1 MSQQRIILMEV
12 LRAVHDLRIEVPTTY
27 APSLRAAASS
37 DFCIVL
43 VLTQAVKSDNMLG
56 LIQFIGKLKLSPSQ
70 PLPLYHPTPTPTM
83 RAVNINIDND
93 KQK

>member
-1 MSQQRIILMEV
+1 MPVPVIQGRITPHFTDSRSGLV
-12 LRAVHDLRIEVPTTY
+12 R
-27 APSLRAAASS
+27 SFSCAAASS
-37 DFCIVL
+37 DFCI

-70 PLPLYHPTPTPTM
+70 PLLYHPTPTPTM